1 MNNLKSISEN
11 EVLSRFDLLHKL
23 EESTTTLKNNGVDEG
38 NISEFI
44 YRGKSILKIGFK
56 KELQCNNLS
65 LFLTIF

>member
-1 MNNLKSISEN
+1 MNNLKSISET

-23 EESTTTLKNNGVDEG
+23 EESTTTLKKNGVDEG

-44 YRGKSILKIGFK
+44 FRGKLILKIGFK